1 MKREETVRK
10 IVSGIQKN
18 EMVSVSRT
26 LEVINTFG
34 SGPEKKDVEL
44 LAEILSSD
52 DSVSNRILQMA
63 RPMRYNPEGKEVE
76 TLQQAIDLIGLEK
89 IASVAIAILTDREM
103 ESDAADSMMIEL
115 LSKSILSGLVA
126 RHLAQ
131 ESGTGDADLAF
142 AAGLLR
148 NFGDVFLARLMPDEY
163 RQACEMAKAGTLNRE
178 DVFEELFGISPLDLA
193 TEVFSSDVA
202 PDSLNAVFKAIS
214 ESGHPAT
221 GKISDSIP
229 HSGEV
234 QSSAFGFKFGDIL
247 TARVLEKRE
256 CTNQMESLFNEFKA
270 SAESEEVDLYE
281 FLKNIYDD
289 LEELKASGGLS
300 RFAGHLR
307 ERVRI
312 LAVRSA
318 DALPDGPVHKV
329 TFTGQYGGRISESDN
344 ISPDS
349 NVDASESRGNDE
361 VSLPNSRIARSQA
374 HFHHGIYSI
383 VNHASEPDFSHE
395 EIIGEICQIA
405 ANGYKCRN
413 IYFFAPSGYQDYFI
427 SFLSY
432 GPETTDCGT
441 IPSFS
446 VGDGSFLAQ
455 SVLSKQPVLLR
466 DVSDEDD
473 RVKALSPWLKGQL
486 KLNPFIAWPLVSR
499 ENLLGV
505 VLFTGGSQ
513 YACDEFKIASQP
525 MVQFFR
531 FAGLTLASRR
541 AALSLN

>member
-18 EMVSVSRT
+18 QMVSVSRT

-44 LAEILSSD
+44 LAEILSTD
-52 DSVSNRILQMA
+52 DSVSSRILQMA

-76 TLQQAIDLIGLEK
+76 TLQQAINLIGLEK

-103 ESDAADSMMIEL
+103 ESDASDSIMIEL

-131 ESGTGDADLAF
+131 ESGSGDADLSF
-142 AAGLLR
+142 ATGLLR
-148 NFGDVFLARLMPDEY
+148 NFGDVFLAKLMPEEY
-163 RQACEMAKAGTLNRE
+163 LQACEMAKAGTLNRE

-193 TEVFSSDVA
+193 TEVFSSEIA
-202 PDSLNAVFKAIS
+202 PDSLNSIFKAIS
-214 ESGHPAT
+214 QSGNAAA
-221 GKISDSIP
+221 GKLPDSMP

-234 QSSAFGFKFGDIL
+234 QTSEFAFKVGDIL
-247 TARVLEKRE
+247 TTRVLEKRE
-256 CTNQMESLFNEFKA
+256 CATQIESLFNEFKA
-270 SAESEEVDLYE
+270 SAQFGDVNLNE
-281 FLKNIYDD
+281 FLNDIHED

-312 LAVRSA
+312 LASRSP
-318 DALPDGPVHKV
+318 DAFPDGPIHKL
-329 TFTGQYGGRISESDN
+329 TFTGHLEGRVPEN
-344 ISPDS
+344 E
-349 NVDASESRGNDE
+349 NGCGFNEDAPGSHANDG
-361 VSLPNSRIARSQA
+361 VNLPNSRVARSRA

-395 EIIGEICQIA
+395 DIIGEICQIA

-427 SFLSY
+427 SFMSY
-432 GPETTDCGT
+432 GPETAGCGT

-455 SVLSKQPVLLR
+455 SVLTKKPVLLR
-466 DVSDEDD
+466 EASDGDD
-473 RVKALSPWLKGQL
+473 RVKSLTPWLKGQL

-499 ENLLGV
+499 EKLLGV

-513 YACDEFKIASQP
+513 YACDEFNIASQP

-531 FAGLTLASRR
+531 FAGLTLAARR
-541 AALSLN
+541 AALNLN